1 MALLARFLLGSCN
14 GMLGSVKVRTIS
26 IENMVDVFMHL
37 GEFFTFRGLAL
48 VLTDQRFVE
57 ESDLLDFLWK
67 LILLIDL
74 TGLCVRSL

>member
-1 MALLARFLLGSCN
+1 MPHFFLDGSIIFHTMFGLSTNFWMALLSRFLLGSCN

-57 ESDLLDFLWK
+57 
-67 LILLIDL
+67 
-74 TGLCVRSL
+74 